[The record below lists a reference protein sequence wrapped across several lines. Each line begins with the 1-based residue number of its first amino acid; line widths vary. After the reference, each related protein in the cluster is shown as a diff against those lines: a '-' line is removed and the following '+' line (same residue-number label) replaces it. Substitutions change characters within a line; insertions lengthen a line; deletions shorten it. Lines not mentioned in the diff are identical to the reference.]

1 LTTAIPNPLTA
12 TQDCEGRGPCQSSR
26 PCWRSAGRMPKR
38 ASMER
43 PEGRMPEGSVRR
55 DGMGLTPSL
64 RKRPAAMVRRPG
76 ACSSPS
82 DFASTLRIGVANCVL
97 RKAPRFL
104 RVPPAGSSASEGS
117 GTSVRRDGMDL
128 TPPMDREGRGLC
140 QSSRPCWRS
149 AGRMPKRASME
160 RPEGRMPEG
169 SVRRDGIGLTPS
181 LRAQGPPSPRER
193 PAGLLG
199 RQNAF
204 SCDPRN
210 VT

>member
-1 LTTAIPNPLTA
+1 MPHGRLCFDNSNPES
-12 TQDCEGRGPCQSSR
+12 TQ

-117 GTSVRRDGMDL
+117 GTSVRRGL
-128 TPPMDREGRGLC
+128 AGEAQAGCRSEPAWSDRK
-140 QSSRPCWRS
+140 
-149 AGRMPKRASME
+149 AGCLKGASGEMA
-160 RPEGRMPEG
+160 
-169 SVRRDGIGLTPS
+169 L
-181 LRAQGPPSPRER
+181 ASPRACGRKAPRARGSDR
-193 PAGLLG
+193 PGCWDDKTLFLLT
-199 RQNAF
+199 RE
-204 SCDPRN
+204 
-210 VT
+210 T